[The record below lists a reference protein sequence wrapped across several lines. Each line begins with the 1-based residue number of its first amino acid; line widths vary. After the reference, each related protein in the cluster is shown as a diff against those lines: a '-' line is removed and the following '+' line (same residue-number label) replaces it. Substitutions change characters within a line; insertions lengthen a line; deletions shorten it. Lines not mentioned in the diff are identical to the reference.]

1 MGKDFVDPGKELPPE
16 LFHEILQY
24 LEAPELAK
32 ATRVSKL
39 WNQLAMDGNLW
50 QSQCSSR
57 WEGKRYMRRLLRIG
71 EFYSKLLTY
80 PQPENDGERYPKSGN
95 GHIEKLNP
103 NLSGR
108 PPLSLK

>member
-1 MGKDFVDPGKELPPE
+1 MENNLTDPGKELPPE

-24 LEAPELAK
+24 LEASELAK

-39 WNQLAMDGNLW
+39 WNQLAMDATLW

-71 EFYSKLLTY
+71 
-80 PQPENDGERYPKSGN
+80 
-95 GHIEKLNP
+95 
-103 NLSGR
+103 
-108 PPLSLK
+108 